1 MKMWQ
6 IVMLMMIII
15 RFILFMS
22 FYFTYLRKLKCKG
35 YTDYYT
41 KTECIRVIVAIAL
54 FTETTLILIL
64 LLTLGQLGLLALKL
78 EDLMSKAIKQIAE
91 KIYKK
96 LFFKDKK

>member
-6 IVMLMMIII
+6 IVILMMIII
-15 RFILFMS
+15 RFIVFMS

-41 KTECIRVIVAIAL
+41 KTEWIRVIVAIAL
-54 FTETTLILIL
+54 FTETTFILIL